1 MLYRLYCVFRK
12 YWYRYLL
19 HRMKFK
25 YFGMNVKVRGNFRW
39 GHTYNLE
46 LHDNVVIGEN
56 TDDEEHIVIDN
67 YSDLEEAARIWYYEE
82 LLPLGL
88 ANPDLVQSD
97 KAYFKYEFP
106 ELAEMYLTDYDQIPD
121 LDNGEVI
128 MMQPDFNIDAEME
141 NTIVMLLGENEIND

>member
-1 MLYRLYCVFRK
+1 MIEEPFLREED
-12 YWYRYLL
+12 
-19 HRMKFK
+19 KFQIIK
-25 YFGMNVKVRGNFRW
+25 DIIDNQKD
-39 GHTYNLE
+39 E
-46 LHDNVVIGEN
+46 NVVIGEN

-141 NTIVMLLGENEIND
+141 DTIVMLLGENEIND